1 MYNKGLPIL
10 LVNMYTEPKKKDKTT
25 FCTTNEITIVPK
37 IFFISQLKI
46 IIFLFFFCLST
57 LRGVLSF
64 EKNNSHSRLH
74 SCSFVLFF
82 KKPHYPN
89 IRICFKRKITV
100 KIAKTKLL
108 LKRTITGPEE
118 KNHRKITFWCFFF
131 SFVVLKIRIFLSF
144 LKNSLLPHSY
154 LS

>member
-100 KIAKTKLL
+100 KIAKTKIIA
-108 LKRTITGPEE
+108 KTY
-118 KNHRKITFWCFFF
+118 NHRPRRKKSQKNNVLMLFL
-131 SFVVLKIRIFLSF
+131 FVRSV
-144 LKNSLLPHSY
+144 KN
-154 LS
+154 